1 MDPKEDRQG
10 LLVRKQSMATFIL
23 VGSAGLGFNGITG
36 IWISIHFIGLIAAW
50 MVRMS
55 AGRRYEVLVQG
66 SFFTALLAVAMMTVV
81 GHWCCLEM
89 WPFSAVTLSLM
100 IVLAIVEL
108 GSHETGSIS
117 IES

>member
-1 MDPKEDRQG
+1 
-10 LLVRKQSMATFIL
+10 MATYTL
-23 VGSAGLGFNGITG
+23 LGSAGLGFNGSTLLWIT
-36 IWISIHFIGLIAAW
+36 IHFVGLIAAW
-50 MVRMS
+50 MVRMP

-66 SFFTALLAVAMMTVV
+66 SFFTALLAVAMTTVV

-89 WPFSAVTLSLM
+89 WPLSAVTLALM

-108 GSHETGSIS
+108 GSPDTGSIS